1 MEVHAVTLIEDDLLS
16 ALKELLEAS
25 LVMTSDSLPSA
36 RDMERYQR
44 AIEWSKRVIA
54 LAESDA

>member
-1 MEVHAVTLIEDDLLS
+1 MSIIEEDLLS

-25 LVMTSDSLPSA
+25 LIMTNGSLPSA
-36 RDMERYQR
+36 DEFERYHR

-54 LAESDA
+54 LAESDK